1 MLERFASAADRDA
14 MEASEPVWRSLG
26 SVLVAQCVVTTQE
39 VEEALAEQKLSGER
53 LGEILIA
60 HGYVSRTTIRAA
72 LASQAGLLL
81 DPERDEPTR
90 SDGIPAALL
99 EQAKQAAAAP
109 PTQQDMAPPAE
120 DPAALF
126 LATVGRARRYL
137 TDRRAALEN

>member
-1 MLERFASAADRDA
+1 
-14 MEASEPVWRSLG
+14 MEASEHVWRSLG

-60 HGYVSRTTIRAA
+60 AGYVSRTTIRAA

-90 SDGIPAALL
+90 SDDIPAALL

-109 PTQQDMAPPAE
+109 PAQQDMAPPDE

-126 LATVGRARRYL
+126 LATVGRARTYL
-137 TDRRAALEN
+137 ADRRAALEN

>member
-1 MLERFASAADRDA
+1 
-14 MEASEPVWRSLG
+14 MEASEHVWRSLG

-81 DPERDEPTR
+81 DPERDEPTG
-90 SDGIPAALL
+90 SEDIPAALL
-99 EQAKQAAAAP
+99 QQAKQAAAP
-109 PTQQDMAPPAE
+109 PTQEDTAPPAE
-120 DPAALF
+120 DSTALF
-126 LATVGRARRYL
+126 LATVGRARRYVA
-137 TDRRAALEN
+137 DRRAALEN

>member
-1 MLERFASAADRDA
+1 
-14 MEASEPVWRSLG
+14 MEASEHVWRSLG

-81 DPERDEPTR
+81 DPERDEPTG
-90 SDGIPAALL
+90 SDDIPAALL

-109 PTQQDMAPPAE
+109 PTQEDMAPPAE
-120 DPAALF
+120 RDSTALF